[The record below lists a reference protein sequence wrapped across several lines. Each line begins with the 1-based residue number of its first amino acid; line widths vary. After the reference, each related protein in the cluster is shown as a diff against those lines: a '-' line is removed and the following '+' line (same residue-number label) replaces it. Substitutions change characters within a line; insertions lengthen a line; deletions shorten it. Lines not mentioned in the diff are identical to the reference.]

1 MIRERL
7 MRNKLGKMRWLDY
20 VATYKTDGIFF
31 LDTKTETFVAIFE
44 GTGDNLLDEDIENG
58 YVDYW
63 YVEVYDNAGWIYN
76 GGGQLLLTEVT
87 RETNPTVDE
96 IIKYVFANAD
106 MLEIPAREM
115 PIMDPREG
123 CELAA
128 DYFARELRKGKE

>member
-31 LDTKTETFVAIFE
+31 RDTKANTFVAIFE
-44 GTGDNLLDEDIENG
+44 GTGENLMPEDIENG

-63 YVEVYDNAGWIYN
+63 YVESYSSDGLN
-76 GGGQLLLTEVT
+76 GGGQLLLTEIT
-87 RETNPTVDE
+87 REVNPTVDE

-115 PIMDPREG
+115 PIMEPREG

-128 DYFARELRKGKE
+128 DYFARELRKGK